1 MNIYFKG
8 IRMYCHSSW
17 ENFWQEEKNSKMR
30 QTEKLGVVP
39 ELLRCSHNG
48 YFGISV
54 GSRQGV
60 AECS

>member
-1 MNIYFKG
+1 
-8 IRMYCHSSW
+8 MYCHSSW